1 MRASGPGVGARIAS
15 KHEQLNRKVGGMGD
29 LVHQYRRPLMA
40 VKPVKPPQ
48 QTVGDE
54 DRGIVATS
62 GRQGVV

>member
-1 MRASGPGVGARIAS
+1 
-15 KHEQLNRKVGGMGD
+15 MGD